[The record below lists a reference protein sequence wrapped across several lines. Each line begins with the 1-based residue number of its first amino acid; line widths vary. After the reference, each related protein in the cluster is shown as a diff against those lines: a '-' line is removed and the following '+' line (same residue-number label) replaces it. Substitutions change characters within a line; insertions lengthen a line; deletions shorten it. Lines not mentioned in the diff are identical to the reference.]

1 MIRDPNASLRGS
13 QLGPRT
19 PESYGGADS
28 TPPPCSFL
36 HRILSATDGVLNLP
50 RSTIHLTF
58 GLHLGIAGHLP
69 SRFLHLAGRILGG
82 TLHTILVHVHLLV
95 SNNGLTMNRAG
106 RMQFRSRSGRGLEY
120 SPAITASAG
129 EEKPVTE
136 QGGSRCRWCRPS

>member
-50 RSTIHLTF
+50 RSTVQLAF

-69 SRFLHLAGRILGG
+69 SRFLHLAGRILRR
-82 TLHTILVHVHLLV
+82 TLHTILVHVDLLISSHRLAIEPLWGHAV
-95 SNNGLTMNRAG
+95 PVKQTLAALGPRRAVREGTPPDDACGLH
-106 RMQFRSRSGRGLEY
+106 
-120 SPAITASAG
+120 
-129 EEKPVTE
+129 
-136 QGGSRCRWCRPS
+136 